1 MTETAVNGAHSWA
14 DEPEPEASQQAQP
27 CNGSHGGASAGG
39 REPWGGGRRG
49 PTGMAKPPRPDDS
62 ETRAIIQKLQETIA
76 KHKQR
81 AEEITA
87 SIDAKHSGRV
97 KTTPQQASIK
107 SRLGELRTHLQ
118 QLLAQKQALR
128 AQLDVATDA
137 QERTRESLKQLKTGT
152 RFTRVENIDE
162 QIAELEA
169 RLAGSSV
176 NLSGGGL
183 AGEER
188 QRVERQLS
196 ALQRSRSH
204 VEELRRSASAKD
216 KDTST
221 VDELRARAARLEE
234 QIGQAREE
242 EAGLRDQL
250 AGFKA
255 AEVEQIG
262 DIPALIRERD
272 ECKAVCRA
280 AYSKVQ
286 ELRQALD
293 AEWAAFK
300 QANVAYHQQQVERR
314 ERHQEYLRRKAA
326 REAAQEQRQQEQAAA
341 GDGEADT
348 SADGA
353 AEGSGEG
360 SPRGSPRSP
369 PHGRA
374 NGFSGKSGRGSGRG
388 GRSGNGGRG
397 RGRGRGHPAGQAAAG
412 EAPVEAPIAAEA
424 EAAADASA

>member
-1 MTETAVNGAHSWA
+1 
-14 DEPEPEASQQAQP
+14 
-27 CNGSHGGASAGG
+27 
-39 REPWGGGRRG
+39 
-49 PTGMAKPPRPDDS
+49 MAKPARPDDS

-87 SIDAKHSGRV
+87 SIDVKHSGRA
-97 KTTPQQASIK
+97 KTSPRQAAIK
-107 SRLGELRTHLQ
+107 GRLGELRTHLQ
-118 QLLAQKQALR
+118 HLLGQRQGLQ

-162 QIAELEA
+162 QIVELEA

-204 VEELRRSASAKD
+204 VEDLRRSASAKD
-216 KDTST
+216 KDSST
-221 VDELRARAARLEE
+221 VDELRARVARLDA
-234 QIGQAREE
+234 QIGQAKEE

-255 AEVEQIG
+255 AETEQSG

-272 ECKAVCRA
+272 ECKAICRA

-286 ELRQALD
+286 ELRRALD
-293 AEWAAFK
+293 EQWAAFK
-300 QANVAYHQQQVERR
+300 QANVVYHQQQVEKR

-326 REAAQEQRQQEQAAA
+326 REAAAAEQGQHEAAEE
-341 GDGEADT
+341 GDGE
-348 SADGA
+348 G
-353 AEGSGEG
+353 
-360 SPRGSPRSP
+360 
-369 PHGRA
+369 
-374 NGFSGKSGRGSGRG
+374 
-388 GRSGNGGRG
+388 
-397 RGRGRGHPAGQAAAG
+397 
-412 EAPVEAPIAAEA
+412 
-424 EAAADASA
+424 